1 MRLKYMSF
9 YRKVHFTHQLGNS
22 SDLAMYSLTK
32 ALSEIRVTTIY
43 QSDQISSMGIVLSAF
58 GLKKINDYIQYIT
71 KYIFLHIAENIFM
84 VAY

>member
-9 YRKVHFTHQLGNS
+9 YRKVHFTHQLGN

-43 QSDQISSMGIVLSAF
+43 QSDQISSMGIVLCF
-58 GLKKINDYIQYIT
+58 WP
-71 KYIFLHIAENIFM
+71 
-84 VAY
+84 